1 VSWRE
6 APKPGGRRFRGRESR
21 RAGYRMA
28 LGIWLGMLAFLLGRR
43 GPTARSADEGR
54 GRQRDLTDSRLAI
67 TDSNRAS

>member
-1 VSWRE
+1 
-6 APKPGGRRFRGRESR
+6 
-21 RAGYRMA
+21 MA